1 MERQEEQVIRLEER
15 VRAER
20 ERTDYHLAHFHS
32 RLSRLEERTI
42 GVNSSALKLMLA
54 VGVTLLAFLVSG
66 DPRAAMSAAK
76 IGLGLF

>member
-20 ERTDYHLAHFHS
+20 ERTDYHLAGFHA
-32 RLSRLEERTI
+32 RLARLEERTI

-76 IGLGLF
+76 VGLGLF

>member
-20 ERTDYHLAHFHS
+20 ERTDYHLAGFHA

-66 DPRAAMSAAK
+66 DPRAAMSAAEV
-76 IGLGLF
+76 GFGLF

>member
-15 VRAER
+15 ARADR
-20 ERTDYHLAHFHS
+20 ERVDYHLAHFHS

-76 IGLGLF
+76 VGFGLF